1 MVGYVRRNYMVPIP
15 RAESF
20 EELNQKLL
28 KDCLSYGRH
37 RLQGQNETVGELFE
51 KEKAI

>member
-15 RAESF
+15 QAESF

-28 KDCLSYGRH
+28 N
-37 RLQGQNETVGELFE
+37 RLL
-51 KEKAI
+51 KKSLI